1 MTATADGVGVV
12 SANPHHKKR
21 WLILGVIGIAQLMVV
36 LDATIVNIAMPSAQ
50 RALDFSDTDRQWI
63 VTGYSLAFGSL
74 LLLGGRISDLFGRK
88 PTFLAGLIGFAG
100 ASALG
105 GAAGS
110 FEVLVAARV
119 LQGAFGA
126 LLAPAALSLLT
137 TTFTNAKERATAFG
151 VFGAIAGGGGAIG
164 LLLGG
169 VLTEYASW
177 RWCLYVNL
185 AFAGIAA
192 VGGFLLLRHEKST
205 IRPKLDLPGTVTGS
219 SGLFA
224 LVYGFANAETHGW
237 SAPLTVGC
245 LVGSVFLLAL
255 FGWIQTRSANPLL
268 PPRLL
273 ADRNRTG
280 SYLAVLIIGV
290 GMFAVFL
297 FLTYYLQLMLGY
309 SPIQTG
315 LAFLPMVAGLMVG
328 AQLATIVLIPRF
340 GPKPLVVAGMLLAAA
355 GMVWLTQIG
364 LDSSFVQTILGPEIV
379 LGLGLG
385 LVIATGMSTATL
397 GVQRADSGVASAMV
411 NTSQQ
416 IGGSIGTAL
425 LNTLATSAATSYLA
439 GKAMSPEVQ
448 AQAMLHSYTTAFWW
462 AAGIFLAGAVVC
474 GLLFRSG
481 VSVQDPAAEPVLI
494 H

>member
-1 MTATADGVGVV
+1 M
-12 SANPHHKKR
+12 
-21 WLILGVIGIAQLMVV
+21 
-36 LDATIVNIAMPSAQ
+36 
-50 RALDFSDTDRQWI
+50 
-63 VTGYSLAFGSL
+63 
-74 LLLGGRISDLFGRK
+74 
-88 PTFLAGLIGFAG
+88 
-100 ASALG
+100 
-105 GAAGS
+105 
-110 FEVLVAARV
+110 
-119 LQGAFGA
+119 
-126 LLAPAALSLLT
+126 
-137 TTFTNAKERATAFG
+137 
-151 VFGAIAGGGGAIG
+151 
-164 LLLGG
+164 
-169 VLTEYASW
+169 
-177 RWCLYVNL
+177 
-185 AFAGIAA
+185 
-192 VGGFLLLRHEKST
+192 
-205 IRPKLDLPGTVTGS
+205 PGTVTVS
-219 SGLFA
+219 AGLFA

-245 LVGSVFLLAL
+245 LIGSVLLLAL
-255 FGWIQTRSANPLL
+255 FGWIQTRAAHPLL

-273 ADRNRTG
+273 ADRNRSG

-328 AQLATIVLIPRF
+328 AQLATIVLIPRL

-355 GMVWLTQIG
+355 GMAWLTQIG
-364 LDSSFVQTILGPEIV
+364 LDSGFAQAILGPELV

-385 LVIATGMSTATL
+385 FVIATGMSTATL

-439 GKAMSPEVQ
+439 GKAMSPAVQ

-462 AAGIFLAGAVVC
+462 ASGIFLAGAVVC

-481 VSVQDPAAEPVLI
+481 VNTQDPAAEPVLI

>member
-1 MTATADGVGVV
+1 MAEVV
-12 SANPHHKKR
+12 SAHPHHHKR

-36 LDATIVNIAMPSAQ
+36 LDATIVNIALPSAQ
-50 RALDFSDTDRQWI
+50 HALAFSDTDRQWI

-88 PTFLAGLIGFAG
+88 PTFLAGLIGFAL

-110 FEVLVAARV
+110 FEVLVIARV

-137 TTFTNAKERATAFG
+137 TTFTDAKERATAFG
-151 VFGAIAGGGGAIG
+151 IFGAIAGGGGALG

-169 VLTEYASW
+169 ALTEYASW

-185 AFAGIAA
+185 AFAGLAA
-192 VGGFLLLRHEKST
+192 LGAFLLLHHEKPT
-205 IRPKLDLPGTVTGS
+205 TRPKLDLPGTVTVSG
-219 SGLFA
+219 GLFA

-237 SAPLTVGC
+237 SAPLTLGC
-245 LVGSVFLLAL
+245 LIGSALLLAL
-255 FGWIQTRSANPLL
+255 FGWIQTRSAHPLL
-268 PPRLL
+268 PPRIFTN
-273 ADRNRTG
+273 RNRTG
-280 SYLAVLIIGV
+280 SYLAVLIIGI

-328 AQLATIVLIPRF
+328 AQLATIVLIPRI

-355 GMVWLTQIG
+355 GMAWLTQIG
-364 LDSSFVQTILGPEIV
+364 LHSGFAQDILGPEIV

-439 GKAMSPEVQ
+439 GKALTPAVQ

-462 AAGIFLAGAVVC
+462 ASGIFLGGAVLC

-481 VSVQDPAAEPVLI
+481 LNTQDPAAEPVLM

>member
-1 MTATADGVGVV
+1 
-12 SANPHHKKR
+12 
-21 WLILGVIGIAQLMVV
+21 
-36 LDATIVNIAMPSAQ
+36 
-50 RALDFSDTDRQWI
+50 
-63 VTGYSLAFGSL
+63 
-74 LLLGGRISDLFGRK
+74 
-88 PTFLAGLIGFAG
+88 
-100 ASALG
+100 
-105 GAAGS
+105 
-110 FEVLVAARV
+110 
-119 LQGAFGA
+119 
-126 LLAPAALSLLT
+126 
-137 TTFTNAKERATAFG
+137 
-151 VFGAIAGGGGAIG
+151 
-164 LLLGG
+164 
-169 VLTEYASW
+169 
-177 RWCLYVNL
+177 
-185 AFAGIAA
+185 
-192 VGGFLLLRHEKST
+192 
-205 IRPKLDLPGTVTGS
+205 
-219 SGLFA
+219 
-224 LVYGFANAETHGW
+224 
-237 SAPLTVGC
+237 
-245 LVGSVFLLAL
+245 
-255 FGWIQTRSANPLL
+255 
-268 PPRLL
+268 
-273 ADRNRTG
+273 
-280 SYLAVLIIGV
+280 
-290 GMFAVFL
+290 VFL